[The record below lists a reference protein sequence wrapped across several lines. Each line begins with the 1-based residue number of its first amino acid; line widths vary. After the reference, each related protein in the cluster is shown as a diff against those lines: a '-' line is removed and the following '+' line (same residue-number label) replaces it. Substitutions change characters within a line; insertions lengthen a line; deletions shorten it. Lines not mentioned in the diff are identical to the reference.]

1 MPAQTKKWVYHKQ
14 LAPKGIM
21 VEIEDA
27 PKYLE
32 NGYVNHM
39 SDLDKPQPEPKKEE
53 KPKAKKKK
61 KSE

>member
-1 MPAQTKKWVYHKQ
+1 MPVQSKTWVYHKQ
-14 LAPKGIM
+14 LAPQGIM
-21 VEIEDA
+21 VEKEDES
-27 PKYLE
+27 KYLE
-32 NGYVNHM
+32 NGYCQHL